1 MRSMQ
6 SRSYFA
12 LSLILTSLLAVLA
25 LGGCGTNGTKVCPLA
40 GCCGPASDACAVPQY
55 LYALGLNGQISA
67 FPINGSTGAP
77 GSPTSNSGPANSLGM
92 AALNNQFLY
101 ASNPQLGLLGTSGS
115 IDAWSINLGTG
126 ALTTVQGSPFSLGP
140 LSLGAGLAANG
151 PAKVL
156 YVGDAGRIDA
166 LKAAANGALST
177 VIGSPFPA
185 GTNLYLTV
193 DPQNRFLFASDDTPP
208 GNVLAFTIDPS
219 TGALTTVAG
228 SPFAT
233 IPGSV
238 GNTQPG
244 AIVVDSSGSFV
255 FTALTATNQIAAFK
269 ITASSGALTPVLGSP
284 FPSGT
289 HPIALATANSFLYVS
304 NAQDGTISGYTIDP
318 TTGVLTSLAASPFA
332 IYAGPLAVAPY
343 GAYLYMTGPGGLLAF
358 RIDPQSGALTQIGS
372 PIPYAGATVL
382 TFVQ

>member
-6 SRSYFA
+6 LRSYVA

-25 LGGCGTNGTKVCPLA
+25 LGGCGYNGTKVCPLA
-40 GCCGPASDACAVPQY
+40 GCCGAASDTCAVPQY

-67 FPINGSTGAP
+67 FPIDGGTGAP
-77 GSPTSNSGPANSLGM
+77 GSPTSTSGPANSLGM
-92 AALNNQFLY
+92 AAINNQFLY
-101 ASNPQLGLLGTSGS
+101 ASNPQLSQLGASGS

-151 PAKVL
+151 PAQVL

-166 LKAAANGALST
+166 LKADANGALST

-185 GTNLYLTV
+185 GTNLFLTL

-208 GNVLAFTIDPS
+208 GNVLAYTVDPVS
-219 TGALTTVAG
+219 GALSTVSG
-228 SPFAT
+228 SPFTT
-233 IPGSV
+233 IPGYA

-244 AIVVDSSGSFV
+244 AIVVDSTGSFV
-255 FTALTATNQIAAFK
+255 YAVLTAANQIAAFK
-269 ITASSGALTPVLGSP
+269 IVTPSGALTPVSGSP
-284 FPSGT
+284 FNSGT
-289 HPIALATANSFLYVS
+289 RPLALATVNNFLYVS
-304 NAQDGTISGYTIDP
+304 NAQDGTISAYTIDS
-318 TTGVLTSLAASPFA
+318 TTGALTQLSGSPFA
-332 IYAGPLAVAPY
+332 IYAGPLAASPF
-343 GAYLYMTGPGGLLAF
+343 GGFLYTTGSGGLLTL
-358 RIDPQSGALTQIGS
+358 RIDPQTGALTPVGS
-372 PIPYAGATVL
+372 PIPYGGATVL